1 MMKLWALVGCAA
13 LLLGSAIAQQPS
25 PMGTVNDS
33 GKNYRLP
40 DGTTLSR
47 NPSDE
52 DLVRALYERYSGD
65 PELRNIQV
73 TVHHRRVT
81 LAGVVISK
89 DFKTRAEKLAF
100 NTAGV
105 RDVRN
110 KLKIGEQH
118 SQSRESMLS
127 VSH

>member
-1 MMKLWALVGCAA
+1 
-13 LLLGSAIAQQPS
+13 
-25 PMGTVNDS
+25 MGAVNDS

-40 DGTTLSR
+40 DGTTLPK

-52 DLVRALYERYSGD
+52 DLTRALYERYASD
-65 PELRNIQV
+65 PELTNIQV

-81 LAGVVISK
+81 VAGLVISK
-89 DFKTRAEKLAF
+89 DFKARAEKLAM

-110 KLKIGEQH
+110 KLKVGTARPQA
-118 SQSRESMLS
+118 RESILS
-127 VSH
+127 ESH

>member
-1 MMKLWALVGCAA
+1 MKLWALVGCAA

-33 GKNYRLP
+33 GKNYRLA
-40 DGTTLSR
+40 DGTTLSK

-52 DLVRALYERYSGD
+52 ELMRALYERYAGD
-65 PELRNIQV
+65 PELVNIQV

-81 LAGVVISK
+81 LAGAVVSK
-89 DFKTRAEKLAF
+89 DFKSRAEKLAM

-105 RDVRN
+105 REVRN
-110 KLKIGEQH
+110 KLKVASSRQ
-118 SQSRESMLS
+118 QSHEAVFSA
-127 VSH
+127 SH